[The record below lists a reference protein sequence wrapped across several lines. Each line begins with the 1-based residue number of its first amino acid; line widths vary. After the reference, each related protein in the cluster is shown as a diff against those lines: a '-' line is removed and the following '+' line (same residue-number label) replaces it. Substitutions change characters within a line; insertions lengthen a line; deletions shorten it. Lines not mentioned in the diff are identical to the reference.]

1 MASTIER
8 QGDKPG
14 ANPLGFTRGQI
25 IQEFGWDSD
34 VDEDLRDLVMDD
46 TGEELEDEDYTN
58 VADGTLVWW
67 RSDDGDVDDLSDLL
81 MDAMANLDDG
91 GVIWVLTPKAA
102 RGDHVESRII
112 EQAARTSGLKPTST
126 KVVGVE
132 WAGTRIVSKAKR

>member
-1 MASTIER
+1 
-8 QGDKPG
+8 
-14 ANPLGFTRGQI
+14 
-25 IQEFGWDSD
+25 
-34 VDEDLRDLVMDD
+34 MDD